1 MERRTEL
8 DTLRGL
14 FLIVM
19 TITHLPT
26 HFSQY
31 SSHLFGFVSA
41 AEGFVFLSAFLV
53 GKIYMRKMNRTGV
66 EPVRESLMQR
76 ARQLYSWHL
85 GLILFAFTIATL
97 LALMGGRPALRNM
110 LDFYIQKPVSA
121 LLGAP
126 LLLYQPPLLD
136 ILPMYVVFIALTP
149 GVLAF
154 ALRRGWTRLLTLSAL
169 LWLFAQFDGRLL
181 MLQAVNWLTH
191 LDIAPNALGAFDWF
205 AWQALWIAALWAGA
219 RTSSEHQPLR
229 VPRAAVIAGFI
240 GAAGFLAWYHDLG
253 GFWPKGEGT
262 PLFDKTKLGALRLA
276 DFATLAIVAT
286 YALLPVLRW
295 LKPKAVTMLGQA
307 SLHVFAAHLL
317 LCMVALALIGR
328 DQKPLNHWQELL
340 VLAVTFGAMFWVAW
354 RQKQLKRRA
363 REQGQ
368 AAAPKLHIAVT
379 ESPK

>member
-41 AEGFVFLSAFLV
+41 AEGFVFLSAFLI
-53 GKIYMRKMNRTGV
+53 GKIYMRKMNRSGV
-66 EPVRESLMQR
+66 ESVRESLMQR

-97 LALMGGRPALRNM
+97 LALMGGRPALHNM
-110 LDFYIQKPVSA
+110 LEFYIQKPVSA

-149 GVLAF
+149 GILAF
-154 ALRRGWTRLLTLSAL
+154 ALRRGWTQLLALSAL

-219 RTSSEHQPLR
+219 RTSIPPGGRADPSAAEGRSARGRRSAPSAFR
-229 VPRAAVIAGFI
+229 ASGRSRRSPPGPPRAGDCQAGSPPPF
-240 GAAGFLAWYHDLG
+240 G
-253 GFWPKGEGT
+253 P
-262 PLFDKTKLGALRLA
+262 RL
-276 DFATLAIVAT
+276 
-286 YALLPVLRW
+286 
-295 LKPKAVTMLGQA
+295 
-307 SLHVFAAHLL
+307 
-317 LCMVALALIGR
+317 
-328 DQKPLNHWQELL
+328 
-340 VLAVTFGAMFWVAW
+340 
-354 RQKQLKRRA
+354 
-363 REQGQ
+363 
-368 AAAPKLHIAVT
+368 
-379 ESPK
+379 